1 MNRNDITIR
10 NAGDA
15 DRRAL
20 EMLAGLDS
28 TSLRPGTH
36 LVAEAGGMPVAALP
50 IGGGRAI
57 ADPFKH
63 TTTAVA
69 LLELRRAQLASPKRR
84 ESRRRRRLSA
94 FLQRRPAPAGG
105 C

>member
-1 MNRNDITIR
+1 MYPHDITIR
-10 NAGDA
+10 NAGDG

-28 TSLRPGTH
+28 APLRRGAH
-36 LVAEAGGMPVAALP
+36 LVAEAGGVPVAALP
-50 IGGGRAI
+50 IAGGRVM
-57 ADPFKH
+57 ADPFQH
-63 TTTAVA
+63 TATAVA

-84 ESRRRRRLSA
+84 SLRRRRLVS
-94 FLQRRPAPAGG
+94 LLLRRPAPAG